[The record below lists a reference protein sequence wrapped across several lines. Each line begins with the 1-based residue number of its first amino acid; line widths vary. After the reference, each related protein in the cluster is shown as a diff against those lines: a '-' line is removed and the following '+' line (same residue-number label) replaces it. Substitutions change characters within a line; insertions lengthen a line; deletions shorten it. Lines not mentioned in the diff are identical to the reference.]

1 MPSRTIDT
9 TRNPE
14 SMTVAERRAEIAHIL
29 ARGLIRVVRN
39 ARSGTSLTVQK
50 VSESGG
56 SGLDLPADS
65 PLSVA
70 PRPSGHGSAAAGDH
84 RLAATQ

>member
-1 MPSRTIDT
+1 MVHREPHLLMPERAVVS

-14 SMTVAERRAEIAHIL
+14 TMTVAERRAEVASIL
-29 ARGLIRVVRN
+29 ARGLLRTVRN
-39 ARSGTSLTVQK
+39 AKSATSSAVQK
-50 VSESGG
+50 VSESGE

-70 PRPSGHGSAAAGDH
+70 PRPAG
-84 RLAATQ
+84 